1 MVIQENLKKLLRR
14 KIATDETPKIIQV
27 LKLSDKNFTEATITM
42 FQEAMAELLVMKGQI
57 ETIG

>member
-42 FQEAMAELLVMKGQI
+42 FQEAMAELLVMKG
-57 ETIG
+57 

>member
-14 KIATDETPKIIQV
+14 KIASYETPKIIQV